1 MKKVWNK
8 PELVV
13 LYRGKPEESVLTH
26 CKHKTIPSVSP
37 AGNHDDCNSKGVTS
51 CGACDSNKAAS

>member
-1 MKKVWNK
+1 MKVWKK

-26 CKHKTIPSVSP
+26 CKHLNNPPV
-37 AGNHDDCNSKGVTS
+37 AAAALQGDCNDSVTS
-51 CGACDSNKAAS
+51 CGACQSNKEGS

>member
-1 MKKVWNK
+1 MKVWKK

-26 CKHKTIPSVSP
+26 CKHANNPPVSP
-37 AGNHDDCNSKGVTS
+37 AALQGDCNDSVTS
-51 CGACDSNKAAS
+51 CGACQSNKAAS

>member
-1 MKKVWNK
+1 MKKMWQK

-26 CKHKTIPSVSP
+26 CKHANNPPVSP
-37 AGNHDDCNSKGVTS
+37 DAHQGDCNSQIAS
-51 CGACDSNKAAS
+51 CGACQSNKEGS

>member
-1 MKKVWNK
+1 MKIWKK

-26 CKHKTIPSVSP
+26 CKHANDPPVT
-37 AGNHDDCNSKGVTS
+37 AANLQGDCNDSVTS
-51 CGACDSNKAAS
+51 CGACHSNKEGS

>member
-1 MKKVWNK
+1 MKVWKK

-26 CKHKTIPSVSP
+26 CKHANNPPVAPSAVK
-37 AGNHDDCNSKGVTS
+37 DDCNDSATN
-51 CGACDSNKAAS
+51 CGACSSNKIAS